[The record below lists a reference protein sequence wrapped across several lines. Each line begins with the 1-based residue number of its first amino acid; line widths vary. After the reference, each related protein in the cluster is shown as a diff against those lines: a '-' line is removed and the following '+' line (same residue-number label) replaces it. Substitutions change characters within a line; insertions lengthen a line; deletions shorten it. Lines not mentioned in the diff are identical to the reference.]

1 MLKVKKLLELLS
13 TGLFTHIKIP
23 SRHFILDDV
32 CKYQVYQPTT
42 PRTIAEGDMIKSRI
56 PAFCLPT
63 RNRRGQAGWTGQ
75 KKHSPTCGFASNPR
89 ARTARKQQSQSYNT
103 NVKTT
108 VIELLDCTNLEGNVQ
123 WITNADAPHRSGRH
137 ENLSGVQR
145 ITDANAPS
153 DRRKKRTSSCAN
165 ISGCWCLIMRWL
177 RKDQH
182 GGVQRITDASA
193 TRCRQKRI
201 PSLEWNPSPLQN
213 GEKHLISS
221 HRM

>member
-1 MLKVKKLLELLS
+1 MRYYWYFMLKVPKL
-13 TGLFTHIKIP
+13 

-103 NVKTT
+103 KVKTT

-123 WITNADAPHRSGRH
+123 CSGRH

-153 DRRKKRTSSCAN
+153 DRRKKRTTSCAN
-165 ISGCWCLIMRWL
+165 ISGC
-177 RKDQH
+177 
-182 GGVQRITDASA
+182 
-193 TRCRQKRI
+193 
-201 PSLEWNPSPLQN
+201 
-213 GEKHLISS
+213 
-221 HRM
+221 